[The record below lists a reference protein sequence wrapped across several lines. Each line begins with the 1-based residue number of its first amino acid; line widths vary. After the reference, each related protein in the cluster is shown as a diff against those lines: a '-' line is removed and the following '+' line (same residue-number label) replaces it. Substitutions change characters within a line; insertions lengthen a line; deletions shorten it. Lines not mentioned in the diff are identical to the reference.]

1 MRKKTILY
9 FVDTVFWWTVYAIP
23 VILLFIG
30 SSNSLGEGTLLGDI
44 FRNFFYFVTNNPI
57 HTALIGLFG
66 DNGVLPFFGQYS
78 YIYVILTWFVATNLC
93 HIAVDV
99 LLFIP
104 RMAHK
109 FIDILTSRGADNG

>member
-9 FVDTVFWWTVYAIP
+9 FVDTVFWWTVYALP
-23 VILLFIG
+23 VILLVIG
-30 SSNSLGEGTLLGDI
+30 NNNFSSDTVAGDI
-44 FRNFFYFVTNNPI
+44 LRNFFYLVADNPI
-57 HTALIGLFG
+57 VTALVGLFG
-66 DNGVLPFFGQYS
+66 DEGVLPFFSSSS
-78 YIYVILTWFVATNLC
+78 YIFIILTWFVAANLC

-99 LLFIP
+99 ILFIP

>member
-1 MRKKTILY
+1 MRKRTILH
-9 FVDTVFWWTVYAIP
+9 FVDTVFWWIVYALP
-23 VILLFIG
+23 VIVLLIVSNNSFIDTVDTG
-30 SSNSLGEGTLLGDI
+30 NAL
-44 FRNFFYFVTNNPI
+44 RNFFYVAQNNPVY
-57 HTALIGLFG
+57 TAIVGLFG
-66 DNGVLPFFGQYS
+66 QNGVLPFFSSGS
-78 YIYVILTWFVATNLC
+78 YVFIILTWFVATNLC

>member
-9 FVDTVFWWTVYAIP
+9 FVDTVFWWTVYALP
-23 VILLFIG
+23 VVILLICSNNSFGEALSG
-30 SSNSLGEGTLLGDI
+30 SLL
-44 FRNFFYFVTNNPI
+44 RNFFCITQNNPI
-57 HTALIGLFG
+57 FTALVGLFG
-66 DNGVLPFFGQYS
+66 NGGILPFFSSGS
-78 YIYVILTWFVATNLC
+78 YIFVILTWFVAANLC

>member
-9 FVDTVFWWTVYAIP
+9 FVDTVFWWTVYALP
-23 VILLFIG
+23 VIVLLIASNNFFVDALG
-30 SSNSLGEGTLLGDI
+30 SGGAL
-44 FRNFFYFVTNNPI
+44 RNFFYITKNNPVY
-57 HTALIGLFG
+57 TALVGLFG
-66 DNGVLPFFGQYS
+66 LNGILPFFGSGS
-78 YIYVILTWFVATNLC
+78 YVFIILTWFVVTNLC
-93 HIAVDV
+93 HIVVDV